1 MTRLFI
7 FLSRLRGL
15 FLKPKLEEE
24 LADEIQSHL
33 EMQIEDHVR
42 QGSRMGWLIR
52 AL

>member
-15 FLKPKLEEE
+15 FQKRKLDAE

-33 EMQIEDHVR
+33 EMQIDDLVR
-42 QGSRMGWLIR
+42 QGMSLQ
-52 AL
+52 